1 MGYMGAEQFVS
12 AVAGDLASQSRQA
25 RKMPQGNSL
34 VYKASPCLKGGK
46 RKSHR
51 RVKKAHKKSMKKHHK
66 KSMKKHHKKSMKKH
80 HKKSHKK

>member
-1 MGYMGAEQFVS
+1 MVNIGADQYVL
-12 AVAGDLASQSRQA
+12 AVAGNGASQFSQA
-25 RKMPQGNSL
+25 RQMTQGNSL

-51 RVKKAHKKSMKKHHK
+51 RVKKAPKKSMKKHHK